1 MSNYVALAFSF
12 LAGMVF
18 GVMALA
24 WFIMKVYNARKGKQT
39 DGLDND
45 RL

>member
-1 MSNYVALAFSF
+1 MQSSYAALVFSF

-18 GVMALA
+18 GIMALA
-24 WFIMKVYNARKGKQT
+24 WFIMKVYNARKRKQT

-45 RL
+45 